1 MRTHGSLLSTYTSEL
16 SRPPQET
23 TSQPLEDPMEN
34 IAYLPS
40 LLRHPLARRRARQ
53 LERIR
58 QARDQAR
65 DQKLVWRVQDIF
77 AGQGMTQTTFSIGGG
92 RTIYVPQVVS
102 MIAGPPVG
110 LDIRTLPGQTPD
122 DFAAHAPAIAY
133 NLGMAEIRVVPL
145 GPSLIRLDLL
155 PGTDLAVGEAA

>member
-34 IAYLPS
+34 IAHLPS
-40 LLRHPLARRRARQ
+40 LLRRPLARRRARQ

-65 DQKLVWRVQDIF
+65 DQKLAWRVQDIL
-77 AGQGMTQTTFSIGGG
+77 AGHGLTQTAFSIGGG

-102 MIAGPPVG
+102 VIAGPPVG
-110 LDIRTLPGQTPD
+110 LDICPLPGQTPD
-122 DFAAHAPAIAY
+122 DFAKHAPALAY
-133 NLGMAEIRVVPL
+133 NLGVAEVRVVPL
-145 GPSLIRLDLL
+145 GPSLIRLELL
-155 PGTDLAVGEAA
+155 DEPR

>member
-34 IAYLPS
+34 IAHLPS
-40 LLRHPLARRRARQ
+40 LLRRPLARRRARHARQ
-53 LERIR
+53 VERIR

-65 DQKLVWRVQDIF
+65 DQKLAWRVQDIL
-77 AGQGMTQTTFSIGGG
+77 AGHGLTQTAFSIGCG

-102 MIAGPPVG
+102 VIAGPPVG
-110 LDIRTLPGQTPD
+110 LDICPLPGQTPD
-122 DFAAHAPAIAY
+122 DFAKHAPALAY
-133 NLGMAEIRVVPL
+133 NLGVAEVRVVPL
-145 GPSLIRLDLL
+145 GPSLIRLELL
-155 PGTDLAVGEAA
+155 DEPR